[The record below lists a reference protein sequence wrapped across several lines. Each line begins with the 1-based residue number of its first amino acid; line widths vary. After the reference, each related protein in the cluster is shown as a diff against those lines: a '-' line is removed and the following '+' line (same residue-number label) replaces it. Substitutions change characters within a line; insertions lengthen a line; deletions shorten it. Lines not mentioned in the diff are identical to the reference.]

1 MRLFRE
7 VKRVLTAPAPRHNKR
22 KRTEAAR
29 AGFRLAALQ
38 IARRVMRSIFDISNF
53 DFPPCADPD
62 NRQRLHSLHSSS
74 AHHHPASA
82 NTTSQHAANADR
94 LSPRL

>member
-1 MRLFRE
+1 
-7 VKRVLTAPAPRHNKR
+7 VKRALTAPAPRHNKR

-53 DFPPCADPD
+53 SFPASPDPD
-62 NRQRLHSLHSSS
+62 NRQRLHLLHFRHGNHDAGSE
-74 AHHHPASA
+74 AAQRSA
-82 NTTSQHAANADR
+82 NGPGD
-94 LSPRL
+94 LFPRP